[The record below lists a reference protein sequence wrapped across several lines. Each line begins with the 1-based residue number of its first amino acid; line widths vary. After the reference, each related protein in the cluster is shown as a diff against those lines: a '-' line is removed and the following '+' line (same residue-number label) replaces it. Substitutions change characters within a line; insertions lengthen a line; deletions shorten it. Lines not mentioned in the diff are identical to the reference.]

1 MASKKIHM
9 LIIDPQNDF
18 ADSKGSL
25 FVPGADQDMVRLT
38 ALLNRIRGKIDDIHV
53 TLDSHHVVHIANPI
67 FWRNS
72 NGDQPKPFTIITAKD
87 VESGTWTTKIPGH
100 YKKALDYLRALE
112 AGGRYPHVI
121 WPPHCLIGSWGTAIN
136 PPMFD
141 ALRAWEEQEFGVVDM
156 VTKGSNVWTEHFSG
170 VKAEVP
176 EANDPSTQINTGLIR
191 TLEEADEIVVSG
203 IAGSH
208 CVANTGRDVANNFT
222 DPKYIR
228 KMVLLQDTISPVP
241 GFEKFQ
247 DDFIKEMTA
256 RGMQLSTSESY
267 LK

>member
-1 MASKKIHM
+1 MAGKKIHM
-9 LIIDPQNDF
+9 LVIDPQNDF
-18 ADSKGSL
+18 ADPKGTL
-25 FVPGADQDMVRLT
+25 FVPGADQDMVRL
-38 ALLNRIRGKIDDIHV
+38 AGLVNRIRSKIEDIHV
-53 TLDSHHVVHIANPI
+53 TLDSHHLVHIANPI

-72 NGDQPKPFTIITAKD
+72 NGDQPKPFTMITSKD
-87 VESGTWTTKIPGH
+87 VEAGTWTTKIPSH

-121 WPPHCLIGSWGTAIN
+121 WPPHCLIGSWGTAVN
-136 PPMFD
+136 PLMFD
-141 ALRAWEEQEFGVVDM
+141 ALRSWEEEFAVVDM

-208 CVANTGRDVANNFT
+208 CVANTGRDVANNFS
-222 DPKYIR
+222 DPKYIQ
-228 KMVLLQDTISPVP
+228 KMVLLTDTISPVP

-247 DDFIKEMTA
+247 EDFVKEMTA
-256 RGMQLSTSESY
+256 RGMQLSTTEKY

>member
-1 MASKKIHM
+1 MAGKKIHM
-9 LIIDPQNDF
+9 LVIDPQNDF
-18 ADSKGSL
+18 SDPKGTL
-25 FVPGADQDMVRLT
+25 FVPGADQDMVRL
-38 ALLNRIRGKIDDIHV
+38 AGLINRIRSKIEDIHV
-53 TLDSHHVVHIANPI
+53 TLDSHHLVHIANPI

-72 NGDQPKPFTIITAKD
+72 NGDQPKPFTMITSKD
-87 VESGTWTTKIPGH
+87 LESGTWTTKVPSH
-100 YKKALDYLRALE
+100 YKKALEYLHALE

-121 WPPHCLIGSWGTAIN
+121 WPPHCLIGSWGTAVH
-136 PPMFD
+136 PQMFD
-141 ALRAWEEQEFGVVDM
+141 ALRSWEEEFAVVDM

-208 CVANTGRDVANNFT
+208 CVANTGRDVANNFS
-222 DPKYIR
+222 DPKYIQ
-228 KMVLLQDTISPVP
+228 KMVLLTDTISPVP

-247 DDFIKEMTA
+247 EDFVKEMTA
-256 RGMQLSTSESY
+256 RGMQLSTTEKY